1 MYNGNEK
8 GQRRPDI
15 FEIATAYEN
24 GNGGIIKPR
33 TNVVVNTNRLWYG
46 KGSTVSAFLATAY
59 DEQGKKVDSMK
70 GYFLEPEVNYDS
82 AKVAGGDK
90 AIMYGTYNVIPKK
103 ELEERINRI
112 RRKNGEKD
120 VKLTYEWY
128 VDNVPGRSGIAIHSG
143 ANGEHT
149 LGCLLPGD
157 TLEYNDKLGY
167 TIKNSPT
174 TREKLFKFFNNYGKK
189 GIKINIGF

>member
-1 MYNGNEK
+1 
-8 GQRRPDI
+8 
-15 FEIATAYEN
+15 
-24 GNGGIIKPR
+24 
-33 TNVVVNTNRLWYG
+33 
-46 KGSTVSAFLATAY
+46 
-59 DEQGKKVDSMK
+59 MK

-167 TIKNSPT
+167 TIKKSPT

>member
-1 MYNGNEK
+1 MNNLFNK
-8 GQRRPDI
+8 STRVPSI

-24 GNGGIIKPR
+24 GNGGIIRPR

-59 DEQGKKVDSMK
+59 DEQGKKVDSME

-103 ELEERINRI
+103 ELEERI
-112 RRKNGEKD
+112 
-120 VKLTYEWY
+120 
-128 VDNVPGRSGIAIHSG
+128 
-143 ANGEHT
+143 
-149 LGCLLPGD
+149 
-157 TLEYNDKLGY
+157 
-167 TIKNSPT
+167 
-174 TREKLFKFFNNYGKK
+174 
-189 GIKINIGF
+189 

>member
-1 MYNGNEK
+1 MANYLN
-8 GQRRPDI
+8 RPSI

-24 GNGGIIKPR
+24 GNDGEIKQKPQ

-59 DEQGKKVDSMK
+59 DEQGKKVDSME

-90 AIMYGTYNVIPKK
+90 AIMYGTYNVVSKK
-103 ELEERINRI
+103 ELEERINKK

-120 VKLTYEWY
+120 VNLSYEWY

-143 ANGEHT
+143 VNGENT

-157 TLEYNDKLGY
+157 TLEYNDKHGY
-167 TIKNSPT
+167 IIKNSRT
-174 TREKLFKFFNNYGKK
+174 TRDKLFKFFNNYGKK